1 MNKENYDYLK
11 DQIFYAGFGNKLH
24 EALQSKISRGKK
36 EFQLHFQGVV
46 SGQTVSAELQFSQS
60 RKTEHY
66 FFNSYTL
73 ELPSNSKEEP
83 SKRKFYVNG
92 RERFTLKEAYNL
104 MSGRSVHKQ
113 FTNMN
118 GEPYR
123 AWCQLDTKEMDI
135 QGQYRMSKF
144 YESYGYDLEK
154 QLERFPIREIS
165 DPDSRKLVL
174 ESLKRGNRQLVTFD
188 LSSGP
193 EKLYVEALP
202 RFKAVCIYNGE
213 GIRQEFIDDRQH
225 VQRNSAKVQEQQRQ
239 IQVRRS
245 GHKPRKP

>member
-1 MNKENYDYLK
+1 
-11 DQIFYAGFGNKLH
+11 
-24 EALQSKISRGKK
+24 
-36 EFQLHFQGVV
+36 
-46 SGQTVSAELQFSQS
+46 
-60 RKTEHY
+60 
-66 FFNSYTL
+66 
-73 ELPSNSKEEP
+73 
-83 SKRKFYVNG
+83 
-92 RERFTLKEAYNL
+92 
-104 MSGRSVHKQ
+104 
-113 FTNMN
+113 MN

-144 YESYGYDLEK
+144 YESNGYDLEK

-165 DPDSRKLVL
+165 DPDSRKRVL

-202 RFKAVCIYNGE
+202 RFKAVCIYNGK

-225 VQRNSAKVQEQQRQ
+225 VQRNGAKLQEQQRQ

-245 GHKPRKP
+245 GHKPGKP